1 MLPLFSHMKLRKK
14 IYIFINALVIRLLF
28 FFGEE
33 FLMKHCDY
41 VPLRK
46 GGVSIILNMLGLF
59 EYVRHIFE
67 YVLV

>member
-1 MLPLFSHMKLRKK
+1 MAKTPFHCEEFLFL
-14 IYIFINALVIRLLF
+14 FF